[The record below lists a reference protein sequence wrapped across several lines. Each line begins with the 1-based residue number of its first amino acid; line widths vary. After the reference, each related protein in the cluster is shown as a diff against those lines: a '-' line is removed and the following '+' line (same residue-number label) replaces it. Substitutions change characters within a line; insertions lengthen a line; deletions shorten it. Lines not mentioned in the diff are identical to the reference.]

1 MYWIKQNWY
10 LKVNYPAWLKLN
22 HFLKIEFKIDS
33 QMSTREAG
41 IETLQ
46 LLEFSARMDF
56 LCDTVCYFFFNLET
70 TTLLQSFIS

>member
-10 LKVNYPAWLKLN
+10 LKVNYPTWLKLN
-22 HFLKIEFKIDS
+22 HFLQIEFKIDS

-46 LLEFSARMDF
+46 LLEFFCSNG
-56 LCDTVCYFFFNLET
+56 FFM
-70 TTLLQSFIS
+70 